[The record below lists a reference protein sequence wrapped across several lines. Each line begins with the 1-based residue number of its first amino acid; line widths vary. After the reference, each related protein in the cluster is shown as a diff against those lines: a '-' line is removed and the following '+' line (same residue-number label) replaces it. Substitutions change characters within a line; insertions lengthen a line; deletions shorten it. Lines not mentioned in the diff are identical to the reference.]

1 MNILIL
7 ASDFKVC
14 IVFFKM
20 GILYFF
26 LNSFFCP
33 YSLLSQ
39 DHCQFLRMKK
49 MNPDWLLEG

>member
-26 LNSFFCP
+26 LNRAFFVLIHSLVKITASF
-33 YSLLSQ
+33 
-39 DHCQFLRMKK
+39 
-49 MNPDWLLEG
+49 